1 MKQKHDEIEG
11 VILGSWRGVEQY
23 RCRLCQF
30 DTLEKQQFID
40 HFANM
45 HAPLEVI
52 DGGKKNEPEPSAK
65 VATEKK

>member
-1 MKQKHDEIEG
+1 MKRKHDEIEG

-30 DTLEKQQFID
+30 DTLEKEKFID

-45 HAPLEVI
+45 HPPLEVI
-52 DGGKKNEPEPSAK
+52 EGFKEAETEPLEVPAEGK
-65 VATEKK
+65 